1 MNDQKIGRKEI
12 LVRQWFAQ
20 HHESKVPATLSVQ
33 DLYHGFKDSEQ
44 ESGLAC
50 NVSYGLF
57 NGVVKKMRYELPGQI
72 NVMIQ
77 TAPVEPQ
84 ILNIG
89 NMAFPEFRRWK
100 TNSLLDQMF
109 SDHDQEGGIL
119 SGTANIVVGESGV
132 GKSTVMLDILA
143 KICWADPLAKVLYV
157 SSEMTRNDIFFY
169 YQKNPAIA
177 QVPTLLLTDYIHVR
191 FDQMLE
197 NVLKGEHDIIL
208 IDSYQDV
215 IVKMTD
221 VLGWKSNR
229 AATWLTNLLI
239 ESADKLGKTVFA
251 IQHMTKSGTYVG
263 GTYLKHATTAM
274 MEIRKDDHG
283 RRYVSFSKNR
293 RGGSS
298 LDMRLYYKLEH
309 GSVIWSDRMID
320 EAAADLESEAAIVPT
335 SEVVE
340 CTNI

>member
-1 MNDQKIGRKEI
+1 MNDQRIGRKEI
-12 LVRQWFAQ
+12 LVRQWFAE
-20 HHESKVPATLSVQ
+20 HHESKVPVTLSVQ
-33 DLYHGFKDSEQ
+33 ELYQGFRDSEQ
-44 ESGLAC
+44 ESGLEY

-57 NGVVKKMRYELPGQI
+57 NGVVKKMRTELPGQI
-72 NVMIQ
+72 NVTIQ
-77 TAPVEPQ
+77 TEAVQPQ
-84 ILNIG
+84 ILDIG
-89 NMAFPEFRRWK
+89 QMSFPEFRRWK

-109 SDHDQEGGIL
+109 SDHDAAGGIL

-143 KICWADPLAKVLYV
+143 KIKWAEPQAKVLYI
-157 SSEMTRNDIFFY
+157 SSEMTRNDLFFY

-177 QVPTLLLTDYIHVR
+177 SVPTLLLTDYLHLR

-197 NVLKGEHDIIL
+197 SVIRGDHDIIL

-215 IVKMTD
+215 VVKMTD

-239 ESADKLGKTVFA
+239 ESADKLGKTIFA

-274 MEIRKDDHG
+274 MEIRKDEHG
-283 RRYVSFSKNR
+283 RRYATFSKNR
-293 RGGSS
+293 RGGSAVD
-298 LDMRLYYKLEH
+298 LRLYYKLES
-309 GSVIWSDRMID
+309 GSVIWSDRLLD
-320 EAAADLESEAAIVPT
+320 EAEAMAPVAEP
-335 SEVVE
+335 VE
-340 CTNI
+340 D

>member
-12 LVRQWFAQ
+12 LVRQWFTQ
-20 HHESKVPATLSVQ
+20 HHESKIPATQSVQ
-33 DLYHGFKDSEQ
+33 DLYQGFKDAEQ
-44 ESGLAC
+44 ESGLEY

-72 NVMIQ
+72 NVTIE
-77 TAPVEPQ
+77 TVPIEPQ

-89 NMAFPEFRRWK
+89 SMTFPEFRRWK

-109 SDHDQEGGIL
+109 SDHDLEGGIL
-119 SGTANIVVGESGV
+119 SGTANIIVGESGV

-143 KICWADPLAKVLYV
+143 KICWSDPHAKVLYV
-157 SSEMTRNDIFFY
+157 SSEMTRNDLFFY
-169 YQKNPAIA
+169 YQKNPAIS
-177 QVPTLLLTDYIHVR
+177 QVPTLLLTDYLHVR

-215 IVKMTD
+215 VVKMTD

-263 GTYLKHATTAM
+263 GTYLKHATTSM

-298 LDMRLYYKLEH
+298 IDMRLYYKLDA
-309 GSVIWSDRMID
+309 GSVIWSDQILD
-320 EAAADLESEAAIVPT
+320 EAAAELEQSATVAT
-335 SEVVE
+335 AEVD
-340 CTNI
+340 NSY

>member
-1 MNDQKIGRKEI
+1 MDDQKIGRKEL
-12 LVRQWFAQ
+12 LVRQWFSQ
-20 HHESKVPATLSVQ
+20 YHESKIPATQSVH
-33 DLYHGFKDSEQ
+33 DLYQQFKDAEQ
-44 ESGLAC
+44 QSGLEY

-57 NGVVKKMRYELPGQI
+57 NGVVKKMRYELPGHI
-72 NVMIQ
+72 NVTIQ
-77 TAPVEPQ
+77 TAPIEPQ

-89 NMAFPEFRRWK
+89 SMAFPEFRRWK

-109 SDHDQEGGIL
+109 SDHDLEGGIL

-143 KICWADPLAKVLYV
+143 KICWSDPLAKVLYV
-157 SSEMTRNDIFFY
+157 SSEMTRNDLFFY

-177 QVPTLLLTDYIHVR
+177 QVPTLLLTDYLHVR

-197 NVLKGEHDIIL
+197 NVLEGDHDIIL

-215 IVKMTD
+215 VVKMTD

-239 ESADKLGKTVFA
+239 KSADRLGKTVFA

-263 GTYLKHATTAM
+263 GTYLKHATTSM
-274 MEIRKDDHG
+274 MEIRKDEHG
-283 RRYVSFSKNR
+283 RRYVCFSKNR

-298 LDMRLYYKLEH
+298 IDMRLYYRLDS
-309 GSVIWSDRMID
+309 GSVIWSDRLLD
-320 EAAADLESEAAIVPT
+320 ETSAELEQPASVTTA
-335 SEVVE
+335 
-340 CTNI
+340 